1 MNILCGG
8 GAGFIGSELIP
19 VLLKLGHEVQVI
31 DLLWFGNYL
40 PKEVNIVKKDLFD
53 CIEEDF
59 RGIDV
64 FIFLAGLSNDPMA
77 EYSPANNFTSNG
89 ALPSYLAYLCRKAKV
104 KRFIYA
110 SSASV
115 YGFTDKVCTEEDRAI
130 SDYPYGI
137 SKLLGEQVL
146 QFQDESFSVVVLRQ
160 GTVCGVSSR
169 MRFDLIVNTMFKT
182 ALTEGKIV
190 VNNPDIWRPLYDIR
204 DCVESYV
211 KVLESNVSGI
221 FNIGA
226 ENLTVLQI
234 ASVIKKTIMQEMG
247 IEISL
252 EVKNVPDRRNY
263 KISFDKARDVLNFKA
278 KYTVKDIVKNLIKNR
293 EKIGDMNQD
302 RYYNIRIFQ
311 NLWR

>member
-19 VLLKLGHEVQVI
+19 VLLKLGHKVQVI

-53 CIEEDF
+53 CTEEDF

-77 EYSPANNFTSNG
+77 EYSPAKNFTFNG
-89 ALPSYLAYLCRKAKV
+89 ALPSYLAYLCRKAGV

-115 YGFTDKVCTEEDRAI
+115 YGFTEKVCTEGDETI

-137 SKLLGEQVL
+137 SKLLGELVL
-146 QFQDESFSVVVLRQ
+146 QFQDKNFSVVVLRQ

-182 ALTEGKIV
+182 ALNEGKIV

-211 KVLESNVSGI
+211 KVLQSNASGI

-234 ASVIKKTIMQEMG
+234 ASAVKEAIREEMG
-247 IEISL
+247 IEIPL

-263 KISFDKARDVLNFKA
+263 KISFDKARDVLGFKA
-278 KYTVKDIVKNLIKNR
+278 KYTVKDIVRNLIKNR
-293 EKIGDMNQD
+293 TKIGDMNQD
-302 RYYNIRIFQ
+302 KYYNIKIFKS
-311 NLWR
+311 L

>member
-8 GAGFIGSELIP
+8 GAGFIGSELVP
-19 VLLKLGHEVQVI
+19 VLLKLGHKVQVI

-53 CIEEDF
+53 CTEEDF

-77 EYSPANNFTSNG
+77 EYSPAKNFTFNG
-89 ALPSYLAYLCRKAKV
+89 ALPSYLAYLCRKAGV

-115 YGFTDKVCTEEDRAI
+115 YGFTEKVCTEGDETI

-146 QFQDESFSVVVLRQ
+146 QFQDKNFSVVVLRQ

-182 ALTEGKIV
+182 ALNEGKIV

-211 KVLESNVSGI
+211 KVLQSNASGI

-234 ASVIKKTIMQEMG
+234 ASAVKEAIREEMG
-247 IEISL
+247 IEIPL

-263 KISFDKARDVLNFKA
+263 KISFDKARDVLGFKA
-278 KYTVKDIVKNLIKNR
+278 KYTVKDIVRNLIKNR
-293 EKIGDMNQD
+293 TKIGDMNQD
-302 RYYNIRIFQ
+302 KYYNIKIFKS
-311 NLWR
+311 L

>member
-8 GAGFIGSELIP
+8 GAGFIGSELVP
-19 VLLKLGHEVQVI
+19 VLLKLGHKVQVI

-53 CIEEDF
+53 CTEEDF

-77 EYSPANNFTSNG
+77 EYSPAKNFTFNG
-89 ALPSYLAYLCRKAKV
+89 ALPSYLAYLCRKAGV

-115 YGFTDKVCTEEDRAI
+115 YGFTEKVCTEGDETI

-146 QFQDESFSVVVLRQ
+146 QFQDKNFSVVVLRQ

-182 ALTEGKIV
+182 ALNEGKIV

-211 KVLESNVSGI
+211 KVLQSNASGI

-234 ASVIKKTIMQEMG
+234 ASAVKEAIREEMG
-247 IEISL
+247 IEIPL

-263 KISFDKARDVLNFKA
+263 KISFDKARDVLGFKA
-278 KYTVKDIVKNLIKNR
+278 KYTVKDIVRNLIKNR
-293 EKIGDMNQD
+293 TKIGDMNQD
-302 RYYNIRIFQ
+302 KYYNIRIFKS
-311 NLWR
+311 LW

>member
-1 MNILCGG
+1 MNVLCGG
-8 GAGFIGSELIP
+8 GAGFIGSELMTT
-19 VLLKLGHEVQVI
+19 LLKLGHNVQVI

-40 PKEVNIVKKDLFD
+40 PKEINVIKKDLFD
-53 CIEEDF
+53 CTENDF
-59 RGIDV
+59 AGIDV

-77 EYSPANNFTSNG
+77 EYSPAMNFTFNG
-89 ALPSYLAYLCRKAKV
+89 ALPPYLAYLCKKAGV

-115 YGFTDKVCTEEDRAI
+115 YGFTDKVCSEEDRAI
-130 SDYPYGI
+130 SNYPYGI

-146 QFQDESFSVVVLRQ
+146 QFQDENFSVVVLRQ

-182 ALTEGKIV
+182 ALTEGRIV
-190 VNNPDIWRPLYDIR
+190 VNNPDIWRPVYDIR

-211 KVLESNVSGI
+211 KALQLNVSGI

-234 ASVIKKTIMQEMG
+234 ASIVKETITQQTG
-247 IEISL
+247 VEIRL

-263 KISFDKARDVLNFKA
+263 KVSFDKAINVLGFKA
-278 KYTVKDIVKNLIKNR
+278 KYTVEDTVRNLIKNR
-293 EKIGDMNQD
+293 AQIGDMNQD
-302 RYYNIRIFQ
+302 QYYNIRIFQ
-311 NLWR
+311 SLW